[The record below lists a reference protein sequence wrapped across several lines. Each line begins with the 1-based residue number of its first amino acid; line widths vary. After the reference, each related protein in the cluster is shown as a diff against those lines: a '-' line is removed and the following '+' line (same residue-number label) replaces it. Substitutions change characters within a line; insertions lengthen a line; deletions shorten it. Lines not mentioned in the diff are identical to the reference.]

1 MADNRRSRQ
10 ANGRSSIYLGNDG
23 RWHGRVSVGVR
34 DDGRPDRRHVSA
46 KTKSAVT
53 AKVRHIEAGHEAAS
67 LPSAGQRWTVDA
79 WLRHWV
85 EDIAASSVKV
95 NTLAG
100 YRVAVYHHLLPGIGH
115 HRLISL
121 TPEHL
126 EALHQRILKTPTKT
140 GGPTRPARN
149 PTLAARAPRIDHEEV
164 HPFTVDQIQRI
175 FATALQKRNGPRW
188 VVALALGLR
197 QGEALGLQ
205 WADVDLD
212 RRTLTIKRNRLRP
225 RYRHGCNGTCGR
237 AHAGYCPQRIPD
249 RPDTDSTKSSAG
261 RRVVG
266 LPAPLCLLT
275 DHRQPQGSERAAAC
289 NLWHEGDWVFA
300 TEAGQPINPR
310 TDWSHWKKL
319 LVEAGIRDSRLHD
332 ARHTA
337 ATVLV
342 LLGVKETTI
351 MSVMGWSNPAV
362 TQRYAHMV
370 SPIRDDVAA
379 KLASLLWT
387 QDQPAKTPNET
398 KTETRGRRPVGSIGS

>member
-126 EALHQRILKTPTKT
+126 EALYQRMLKTPTKT
-140 GGPTRPARN
+140 GGPTRPATVHQVHRTVRAALNEAVRRGHLARN

-225 RYRHGCNGTCGR
+225 RYRHGCDGTCGR

-266 LPAPLCLLT
+266 LPAPLCLL
-275 DHRQPQGSERAAAC
+275 S
-289 NLWHEGDWVFA
+289 
-300 TEAGQPINPR
+300 R
-310 TDWSHWKKL
+310 T
-319 LVEAGIRDSRLHD
+319 I
-332 ARHTA
+332 
-337 ATVLV
+337 
-342 LLGVKETTI
+342 
-351 MSVMGWSNPAV
+351 
-362 TQRYAHMV
+362 
-370 SPIRDDVAA
+370 
-379 KLASLLWT
+379 ASLRGPSAPRRAT
-387 QDQPAKTPNET
+387 SGMRATGYSPRKRDNPSTPGPT
-398 KTETRGRRPVGSIGS
+398 GRTGRSCLSRPGSVTVDYTMLATPRPRSSCSSVSTRRRS